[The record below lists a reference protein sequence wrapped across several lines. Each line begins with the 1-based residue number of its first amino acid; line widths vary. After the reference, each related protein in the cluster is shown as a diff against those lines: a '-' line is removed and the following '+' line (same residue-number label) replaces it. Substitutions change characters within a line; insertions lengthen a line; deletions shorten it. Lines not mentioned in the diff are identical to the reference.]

1 MIITNYLFI
10 LNIMMEKALRIYFL
24 QDSTKK
30 MIKGEKDEIC
40 IYNKKNKIEKIL
52 KIQNKK

>member
-30 MIKGEKDEIC
+30 MIKGEKNKIC
-40 IYNKKNKIEKIL
+40 IYKKNNNNIASTSID
-52 KIQNKK
+52 ND

>member
-30 MIKGEKDEIC
+30 MIKGEKNKIC
-40 IYNKKNKIEKIL
+40 IYKK
-52 KIQNKK
+52 KKRKTII